1 MSSGWSPRVEIDGG
15 EATAEQLGVPALVN
29 YGHFTAMQ
37 VRKGA
42 VRGLE
47 LHMRR
52 LRTATRELFGV
63 DLDADRVRD
72 HLRHALGHGVGD
84 ASARITVFQPEPGSG
99 VSVLV
104 ALRPAVGMPA
114 MPQAPQAVPYQRP
127 LPHIKHVG
135 TFGQIHYGRLAE
147 RHGFDDALLTGADGI
162 VAEAAISNIGFL
174 DDTGVVWPDAPALL
188 GITMQLLDRRLAGSG
203 VRSRRAPV
211 RLADLPAYA
220 GAFVTNS
227 RGVAPVGRIDDLALP
242 VGSGLLTRLS
252 ELYEGVPWETP

>member
-162 VAEAAISNIGFL
+162 VAEAAISNIGSSTTPGWSGRTPRRCSASPCSCS
-174 DDTGVVWPDAPALL
+174 TGGWPAA
-188 GITMQLLDRRLAGSG
+188 
-203 VRSRRAPV
+203 
-211 RLADLPAYA
+211 AY
-220 GAFVTNS
+220 G
-227 RGVAPVGRIDDLALP
+227 PVGRQCGSPTCRPTPALSSP
-242 VGSGLLTRLS
+242 TPAASPRSAGSTTWHCRSAVGC
-252 ELYEGVPWETP
+252 